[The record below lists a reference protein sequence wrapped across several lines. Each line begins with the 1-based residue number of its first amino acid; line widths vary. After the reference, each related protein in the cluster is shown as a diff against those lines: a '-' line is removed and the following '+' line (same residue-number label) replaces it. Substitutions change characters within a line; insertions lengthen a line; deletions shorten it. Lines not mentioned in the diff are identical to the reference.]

1 VLLWWVG
8 YRAAGHLRGAL
19 ILLGLLVVQMIV
31 GEIQYR
37 THLPLG
43 LVILHVTLAAIV
55 WAAAV
60 VVVATIWRPRPSRMS

>member
-1 VLLWWVG
+1 
-8 YRAAGHLRGAL
+8 
-19 ILLGLLVVQMIV
+19 MIV

-43 LVILHVTLAAIV
+43 LVILHVTLSAVV

-60 VVVATIWRPRPSRMS
+60 VFVATIWRPSRMA

>member
-1 VLLWWVG
+1 MLVAWLGLA
-8 YRAAGHLRGAL
+8 RAAATCATRF
-19 ILLGLLVVQMIV
+19 ILLALLVVQMIV

-43 LVILHVTLAAIV
+43 LVILHVTLSAVV

-60 VVVATIWRPRPSRMS
+60 VVRGDDVAPE